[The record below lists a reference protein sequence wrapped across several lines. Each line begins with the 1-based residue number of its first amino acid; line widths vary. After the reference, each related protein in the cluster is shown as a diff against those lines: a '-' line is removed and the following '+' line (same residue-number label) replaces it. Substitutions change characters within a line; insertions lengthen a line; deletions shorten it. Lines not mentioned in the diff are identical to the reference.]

1 MNKKNKR
8 NLKKK
13 LAPVALCGLIVV
25 GASAWLTN
33 KEVATGVNKIT
44 VGTTELVFADVE
56 DGKTRDDSTI
66 TISGSKVIP
75 MTEAYANENLDPYV
89 FSLNN
94 TGSMELEYT
103 IYLVCDEYSFG
114 ELNRGTEEKPSIASA
129 LNLDTNGS
137 TNTFQ
142 KITARNAGEKQSVY
156 SGTLAK
162 GEKKDFTN
170 WIIFVDERAT
180 TANTQTEVNGVITP
194 ATAKYHLEVEAHQ
207 KTPDVSY
214 SYQLVDADGDLIDSF
229 SVKNAA
235 TTSIR
240 SAGPELSEFKTGLAS
255 SGKWADGGPHLIWS
269 ESEGLIYADYN
280 NGDTTAKYYVLYKDA
295 GMQTKFT
302 VDDVLSAGTITVYKA
317 TENSDL

>member
-56 DGKTRDDSTI
+56 DGKTRDESQI

-94 TGSMELEYT
+94 TGSMDLSYE
-103 IYLVCDEYSFG
+103 IYLVCDENTFG
-114 ELNRGTEEKPSIASA
+114 TLNRGTEQNPITTSVLNIDIDGNTEKGGYMPITA
-129 LNLDTNGS
+129 LNAGDKQRVYFDTL
-137 TNTFQ
+137 
-142 KITARNAGEKQSVY
+142 E
-156 SGTLAK
+156 K

-170 WIIFVDERAT
+170 WIIYVDPLAT
-180 TANTQTEVNGVITP
+180 TAETQTEVNGVITP
-194 ATAKYHLEVEAHQ
+194 ATAKYHLEVVAEQTNQ
-207 KTPDVSY
+207 KV
-214 SYQLVDADGDLIDSF
+214 INISF
-229 SVKNAA
+229 SGVSGIGSMTYK
-235 TTSIR
+235 TYSSTFTGKELGPSI
-240 SAGPELSEFKTGLAS
+240 SEVPAGQGGGPSIVIDT
-255 SGKWADGGPHLIWS
+255 DGGLKAVKY
-269 ESEGLIYADYN
+269 SEGSN
-280 NGDTTAKYYVLYKDA
+280 TKYELYLDSGFNERATSSTEFSSTNTNLVLYAKEPA
-295 GMQTKFT
+295 KE
-302 VDDVLSAGTITVYKA
+302 A
-317 TENSDL
+317 